1 MNIRNRSGPRTL
13 PRGTPYS
20 IIFIIACQ
28 SLNERNKPL
37 NEKTGGSKVKTL
49 PLLEVVLLGTEL
61 VAAGTPLKGQYN

>member
-1 MNIRNRSGPRTL
+1 MCICTSTYMYICK
-13 PRGTPYS
+13 YS